1 MNQRRTPIRRA
12 IPFAGA
18 LIILT
23 LCATPLTAS
32 GSAERNRPIR
42 VSAIAG
48 PSGLG
53 MAGLLKSP
61 PIIGGQPISVE
72 IAASVDALVPKIAKG
87 ELDVAILPPNVA
99 AKLYTRGNRS
109 IVACAVV
116 GNATLSVVTTDRAL
130 RTLSDLRGKT
140 LVIAGQGST
149 PEYVIRAL
157 LERAGIGQ
165 EDIILDFS
173 FPTPEIPAA
182 LASGRVAYALLP
194 EPFATVAVESTRGT
208 AREARRA
215 IVIRD
220 EWKRAGFGDDFPMT
234 LCVASRSFAEKR
246 PAELRAFL
254 AAYKSSIEWAVSSPV
269 EAAKAAEA
277 GGVGVRAALGARAIP
292 ESALV
297 FVPAREARAEI
308 ETLLSVFLAR
318 APNSIGGVLPDGD
331 FYLP

>member
-1 MNQRRTPIRRA
+1 MNERRLQIRRSILFAGVSIILALVA
-12 IPFAGA
+12 IPLA
-18 LIILT
+18 
-23 LCATPLTAS
+23 AS
-32 GSAERNRPIR
+32 GSTERDRPIR

-53 MAGLLKSP
+53 MAGLLQSP
-61 PIIGGQPISVE
+61 PVIGGKPISVE

-99 AKLYTRGNRS
+99 AKLYTRGNKT
-109 IVACAVV
+109 IVTCAVV
-116 GNATLSVVTTDRAL
+116 GNATLSIVTANRSI
-130 RTLSDLRGKT
+130 RVLSDLRGKT
-140 LVIAGQGST
+140 IVVAGQGST
-149 PEYVIRAL
+149 PEYVMRAL

-165 EDIILDFS
+165 GEVTLDFS

-215 IVIRD
+215 IVLKD
-220 EWKRAGFGDDFPMT
+220 EWARAGFGADFPMT
-234 LCVASRSFAEKR
+234 VCVASRSFAEER

-254 AAYKSSIEWAVSSPV
+254 AAYKSSIEWAVSNPV

-277 GGVGVRAALGARAIP
+277 GGVGVRAVIGARAIP
-292 ESALV
+292 SSALV
-297 FVPAREARAEI
+297 FVPAREARDEI
-308 ETLLSVFLAR
+308 ETLLSVFLSQ
-318 APNSIGGVLPDGD
+318 APESIGGGLPDGG